1 VTGSTYRNAEYQ
13 KAASAFADITPKSIQ
28 GADPVEPGLQPR
40 PTVGVQYVAVPEFS
54 DLATKISQDISTAIA
69 GDGEVGPALLDGQK
83 LAQQTGD
90 RYQGL

>member
-40 PTVGVQYVAVPEFS
+40 PTVGVQ
-54 DLATKISQDISTAIA
+54 
-69 GDGEVGPALLDGQK
+69 
-83 LAQQTGD
+83 
-90 RYQGL
+90 